1 MDLMNWLI
9 VVAQVL
15 IVEPLVSQAD
25 EALPVEPELKKP
37 KYEWYAGLI
46 QANM

>member
-25 EALPVEPELKKP
+25 EALPVDPELKN
-37 KYEWYAGLI
+37 
-46 QANM
+46 QR